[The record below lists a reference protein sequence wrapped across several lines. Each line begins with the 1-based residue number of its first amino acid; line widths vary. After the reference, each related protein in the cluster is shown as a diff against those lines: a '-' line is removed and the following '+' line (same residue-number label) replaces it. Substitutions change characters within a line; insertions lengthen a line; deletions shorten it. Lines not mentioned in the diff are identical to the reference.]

1 MKIGP
6 IGRGLP
12 MKPARAAAVVT
23 WAYAAGFGI
32 PTVPVAVFFLTQGR
46 LPSFLGLFDM
56 YGGPWSSRLEPQ
68 KFVALLGAFLGV
80 TGVAA
85 WSAWWLWRGRK
96 AGAVLNVALLP
107 VEAIF
112 WLGFALPIPWL
123 VGAARAV
130 LIAIAWR
137 SLPDDHS
144 PGVPSEAKTSAPHAR
159 T

>member
-1 MKIGP
+1 
-6 IGRGLP
+6 

-23 WAYAAGFGI
+23 WVYAAGFGI

-56 YGGPWSSRLEPQ
+56 YGGPWSSQLEPE
-68 KFVALLGAFLGV
+68 KFVALLGAYLGV

-85 WSAWWLWRGRK
+85 WSALWLWRGRR

-137 SLPDDHS
+137 SLTDGRS
-144 PGVPSEAKTSAPHAR
+144 PGTPSEAQTSTPHANA
-159 T
+159 